1 MKISTQLNKRLFQ
14 LKGIRSYVNIYFQ
27 EALSEMKLK
36 NKLLTNRIN
45 NAYLLKNLFTSIEQT
60 YQLRSSFYQQKTMD
74 LGNLYILISE
84 KIKLSGINNNQ
95 LVQKMLNSWN
105 QQPNNYLIAI
115 GELAI
120 QFAEQQKIIPIF
132 SLKKNDQ
139 SQAEKIQLLI
149 YEYYQTKKVNQ
160 VIFVFNSNKIK
171 EYMVT
176 VLPAKN
182 LLLNNLND
190 QKLSINL
197 KPLKIYPNLNKM
209 VETIEF
215 LYLKDVVSGLI
226 TEATIYPLKQKVAKL
241 DGKLKE
247 IDKKIWQTKIQ
258 LNRLRTES
266 ENEEI
271 LLLSE

>member
-36 NKLLTNRIN
+36 NKVLTNRIN

-60 YQLRSSFYQQKTMD
+60 YQLRSSFYQQKTVA

-95 LVQKMLNSWN
+95 LVQRMLNNWN

-120 QFAEQQKIIPIF
+120 QFAEQQQIIPIF
-132 SLKKNDQ
+132 SLKKNDP

-171 EYMVT
+171 DHMVT

-197 KPLKIYPNLNKM
+197 KPLKVYPNLNKM
-209 VETIEF
+209 LETIEF

-271 LLLSE
+271 MLLSE